1 MINNFAFNP
10 NPRIHKTNLV
20 RNCNSTGNVKRINTN
35 SDYKEKSISKYQ
47 ELMTFQSGGQVIDYT
62 VSKNN
67 RVKSL
72 IKEKKGR

>member
-20 RNCNSTGNVKRINTN
+20 RNCNSTGNAKRINTN
-35 SDYKEKSISKYQ
+35 DSIGVSTYRKV
-47 ELMTFQSGGQVIDYT
+47 MTFQSGGQVVDYT
-62 VSKNN
+62 VSKSN

-72 IKEKKGR
+72 IKEKKGS

>member
-20 RNCNSTGNVKRINTN
+20 RNGNSTGNAKRINTN
-35 SDYKEKSISKYQ
+35 NNYEETAVSKYKKA
-47 ELMTFQSGGQVIDYT
+47 MSFQSGGQVVDYT
-62 VSKNN
+62 VSKSN

>member
-10 NPRIHKTNLV
+10 NPRVHKPNLV
-20 RNCNSTGNVKRINTN
+20 RNGNSTGNAKRINTN
-35 SDYKEKSISKYQ
+35 SDYKEKNVSKYQ

-62 VSKNN
+62 VSKSN

-72 IKEKKGR
+72 LKEKKGR

>member
-10 NPRIHKTNLV
+10 NPRVHKPNLV
-20 RNCNSTGNVKRINTN
+20 RNGNSTGNAKRINTN
-35 SDYKEKSISKYQ
+35 SDYKKKNVSKYQ

-62 VSKNN
+62 VSKSN